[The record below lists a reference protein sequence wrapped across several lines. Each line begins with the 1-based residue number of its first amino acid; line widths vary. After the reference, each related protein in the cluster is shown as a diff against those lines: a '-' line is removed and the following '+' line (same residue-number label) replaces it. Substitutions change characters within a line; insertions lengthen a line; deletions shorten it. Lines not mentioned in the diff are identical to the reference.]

1 MMTADAILE
10 YLQVKMGCR
19 YLSDLHIL
27 TGKKRSRML
36 YLLSQI
42 PREAAS
48 VRDWADVG
56 NYLSYKR

>member
-1 MMTADAILE
+1 MTADAILE

-42 PREAAS
+42 PREVVSA
-48 VRDWADVG
+48 RDWADVRK
-56 NYLSYKR
+56 YLSC

>member
-27 TGKKRSRML
+27 TGEKRSRML

-42 PREAAS
+42 PREVVSA
-48 VRDWADVG
+48 RDWADVRK
-56 NYLSYKR
+56 YLSC